1 MNGRSGKTGFVIG
14 LVASLGFAGVLTG
27 LGGFLAFIVL
37 IAQTSASPAP
47 GSPEASRTSD
57 AIVVLTGG
65 DARLEAGMD
74 LLAGKRG
81 KRLLIS
87 GVNADIDR
95 AQIRNLIAPPVVAHF
110 DCCVDLDKS
119 AANTIGNAVETA
131 RWAGEHHYSRVLV
144 VTANYHMPRALA
156 EMNMAAPQIQWV
168 PYAVA
173 PEDMHLAD
181 WWRWPGSARLLFS
194 EYVKYLAMQARF
206 RLETNW
212 NQLWALGWLQGWI
225 IRWQSRLGLLRAP
238 CL

>member
-1 MNGRSGKTGFVIG
+1 MNGRSGKTGFFIG
-14 LVASLGFAGVLTG
+14 LTAALGFAGVLTG
-27 LGGFLAFIVL
+27 LGGFLSFIVL
-37 IAQTSASPAP
+37 IAHTSASPASNP
-47 GSPEASRTSD
+47 PEASPAPD

-65 DARLEAGMD
+65 DARLETGMD

-81 KRLLIS
+81 RRLLIS

-95 AQIRNLIAPPVVAHF
+95 SEIRKLIAAPVIAHF

-119 AANTIGNAVETA
+119 AANTIGNAIETA
-131 RWAGEHHYSRVLV
+131 RWADEHQYSRILV

-156 EMNMAAPQIQWV
+156 EMNWAAPQIQWI
-168 PYAVA
+168 PHAVN

-206 RLETNW
+206 RLETN
-212 NQLWALGWLQGWI
+212 
-225 IRWQSRLGLLRAP
+225 
-238 CL
+238 

>member
-1 MNGRSGKTGFVIG
+1 MNGRSGRTGFVIG
-14 LVASLGFAGVLTG
+14 LVAALGFAGVLTG
-27 LGGFLAFIVL
+27 LGGFLSFIVL
-37 IAQTSASPAP
+37 ITHTSNLASALPAP
-47 GSPEASRTSD
+47 GSLEAPRTSD

-74 LLAGKRG
+74 LLALKRG

-95 AQIRNLIAPPVVAHF
+95 AQVRNLIAPSVLAHF

-119 AANTIGNAVETA
+119 AANTIGNAIETA
-131 RWAGEHHYSRVLV
+131 RWAAEHHYSHILV

-156 EMNMAAPQIQWV
+156 EMNRAAPQILWV
-168 PYAVA
+168 PHAVA

-206 RLETNW
+206 RLETN
-212 NQLWALGWLQGWI
+212 
-225 IRWQSRLGLLRAP
+225 
-238 CL
+238 